1 MAHNLDILMFGKN
14 SGLNGLQA
22 AGENKTLTHS
32 RKFKKICGI
41 FNG

>member
-14 SGLNGLQA
+14 SGLNRLQA

-32 RKFKKICGI
+32 RKFKRICGI